1 MGQKSKLKVGTAA
14 VTIESDDDDKT
25 VLEDSWPKAL
35 WLRNGALTQQMD
47 LIHVVCREA
56 IHIVEKTLVVT
67 HTWPELHKGAHY
79 KQEVL
84 LEAVKVLQAKNT
96 EDDKGKQDAQY
107 KVMNAQL
114 LNNKKFVRC
123 ISKWV
128 CNSLVTSQSDAL
140 MTCLI

>member
-14 VTIESDDDDKT
+14 VMIESDDDDKT
-25 VLEDSWPKAL
+25 ILEDSWPKAL
-35 WLRNGALTQQMD
+35 WLRNGTLTQQTD

-56 IHIVEKTLVVT
+56 ICIVEKTLVVT

-84 LEAVKVLQAKNT
+84 LEVVKVLQAKNKK
-96 EDDKGKQDAQY
+96 DDKGKQDTQY
-107 KVMNAQL
+107 KAMNAQL
-114 LNNKKFVRC
+114 SNDENFVRC

-128 CNSLVTSQSDAL
+128 CNSLVTSRSDAL